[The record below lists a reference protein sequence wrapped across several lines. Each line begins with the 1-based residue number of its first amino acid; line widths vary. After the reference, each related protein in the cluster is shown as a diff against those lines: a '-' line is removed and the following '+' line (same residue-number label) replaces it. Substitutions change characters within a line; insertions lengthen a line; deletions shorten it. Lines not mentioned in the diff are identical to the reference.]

1 MKIKVEGENN
11 MADQLN
17 KKTYK
22 NGIISKEN
30 MEDKNLSV
38 LAHGQRTN
46 MALFQQRPDGCVY
59 STLKRFLV

>member
-1 MKIKVEGENN
+1 

-38 LAHGQRTN
+38 FAHGQRTN
-46 MALFQQRPDGCVY
+46 MTLFQQKYDGCVY
-59 STLKRFLV
+59 SILKGFSV